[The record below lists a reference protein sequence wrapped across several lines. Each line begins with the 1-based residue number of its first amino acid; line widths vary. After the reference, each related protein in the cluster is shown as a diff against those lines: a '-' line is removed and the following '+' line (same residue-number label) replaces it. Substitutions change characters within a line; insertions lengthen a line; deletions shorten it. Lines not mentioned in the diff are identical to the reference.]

1 MCVVFFFSH
10 FFFLLT
16 AAWIWLF
23 PCASSMLPKMLNAV
37 FESDSEDDDNA
48 NKPDTALLS
57 T

>member
-1 MCVVFFFSH
+1 
-10 FFFLLT
+10 
-16 AAWIWLF
+16 
-23 PCASSMLPKMLNAV
+23 MLPKMLNAV